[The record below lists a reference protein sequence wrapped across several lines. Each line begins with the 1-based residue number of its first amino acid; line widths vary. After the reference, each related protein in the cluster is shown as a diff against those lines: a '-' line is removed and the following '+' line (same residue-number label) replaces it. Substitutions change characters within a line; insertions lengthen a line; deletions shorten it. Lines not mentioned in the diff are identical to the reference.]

1 MDRAY
6 YKVKIVEN
14 GTEAIYDY
22 FNHELEAIGFAR
34 GYAQCLAESGT
45 QMLATG
51 VPPQEGYQWW
61 SKRGGIKIQVL
72 DKEDKIFKYQ

>member
-1 MDRAY
+1 MKY
-6 YKVKIVEN
+6 FKVKVLEN
-14 GTEAIYDY
+14 GVEMIFDY

-34 GYAQCLAESGT
+34 GYAQCLAQGGT

-51 VPPQEGYQWW
+51 VPSLEGYQWW

-72 DKEDKIFKYQ
+72 DKEDKLFKNQ